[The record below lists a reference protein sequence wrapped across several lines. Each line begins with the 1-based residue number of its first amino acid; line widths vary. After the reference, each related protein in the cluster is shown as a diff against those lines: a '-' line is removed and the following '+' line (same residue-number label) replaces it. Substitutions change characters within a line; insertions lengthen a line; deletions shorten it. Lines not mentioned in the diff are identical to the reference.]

1 MGTVLFLQNLN
12 RKIVLVARPGVFRVG
27 TGPEKRIGTGTV
39 IREILDKQGRL
50 VKGVHGAGH
59 VVEET
64 LKVT

>member
-1 MGTVLFLQNLN
+1 M
-12 RKIVLVARPGVFRVG
+12 LVARPGVFRVG
-27 TGPEKRIGTGTV
+27 TGPEKRVGTGTV

-50 VKGVHGAGH
+50 VEGVHGAGH